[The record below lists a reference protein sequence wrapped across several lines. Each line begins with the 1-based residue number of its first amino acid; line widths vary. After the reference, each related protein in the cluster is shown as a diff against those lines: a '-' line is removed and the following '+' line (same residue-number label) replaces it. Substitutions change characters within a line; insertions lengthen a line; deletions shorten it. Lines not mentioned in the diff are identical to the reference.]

1 MFTVYNIGQLVSSV
15 WQSLTEIFCK
25 RQTGDIQLTRCFL
38 RRCRMFG
45 DTISSDSEP
54 VSYTHLDVYK
64 RQARTS
70 ARVQLQGTTSAGA
83 PAR

>member
-1 MFTVYNIGQLVSSV
+1 MFIVIEIVFISFEITKSGKEAFSS
-15 WQSLTEIFCK
+15 SH
-25 RQTGDIQLTRCFL
+25 RL
-38 RRCRMFG
+38 R
-45 DTISSDSEP
+45 P

-64 RQARTS
+64 RQVGKVARTS